1 MSIDNTRKFIEKA
14 GCGHI
19 IGIAIAVA
27 LLAGMFTQTWNNQGN
42 RGGAGANQ
50 ALLDETAFAEVDG
63 QKVSTVTVQ
72 DAYENT
78 MQQMRQPGPDGSTPP
93 MPTLEQRAFSYSQAL
108 DQSLQEAAFLA
119 LAAKAGF
126 KATDES
132 VAAEFSKLLDQ
143 EFESKRAEFIK
154 DGSLKATATESE
166 FAEAYKKKFG
176 QTPSELR
183 ERQKADLAR
192 TATDPTARSQQMT
205 FAAFRYL
212 MDQERSNVKVTEGD
226 LKINYTTYN
235 VKIINFPPDL
245 KKPGNAEA
253 TAAKVAEEIKKGM
266 TFEAAMDKYSLIS
279 PEPGKK
285 KSDRVDELRGSLLA
299 LQPDLAPIKDLKP
312 GQVSGVIMSPG
323 GPTLYKLVSV
333 KQDLPKDY
341 EATKASLMKNLQEQ
355 KTGELVTKKMQ
366 DFLADE
372 KNVKWISPAF
382 QIGYQATKLLNSP
395 GFTVEKGEELL
406 TRFEKLE
413 EKDQAPPMIQSLIF
427 ALGSQTMAMTDDAV
441 KKKQAEARFLKLAEN
456 ALRGAEDSG
465 LRLRMA
471 RIYLDHD
478 SEEAGAALLAA
489 ANTNSDFGPQGQ
501 STHSEIYSLMDKL
514 KSQKLLSAELE
525 KAINDAQSRWKTD
538 RESYEK
544 AQATAKAE
552 REQAD
557 AEAKARLE
565 AERKAA
571 EAEKNAATEKPSV
584 TGGN

>member
-19 IGIAIAVA
+19 IGIAIAIA
-27 LLAGMFTQTWNNQGN
+27 LLAGMFTQTWNNQGSQ
-42 RGGAGANQ
+42 GGPGADQ
-50 ALLDETAFAEVDG
+50 ALIEKSAFAEVAG

-72 DAYENT
+72 NAYEDT
-78 MQQMRQPGPDGSTPP
+78 MEQMRQPGPDGSTPP
-93 MPTLEQRAFSYSQAL
+93 LPTLEQRAFAYSRAL
-108 DQSLQEAAFLA
+108 DQSLQQAALLA
-119 LAAKAGF
+119 LATKAGF

-132 VAAEFSKLLDQ
+132 LANEFSKLLDQ
-143 EFESKRAEFIK
+143 EFETKRAEYVK
-154 DGSLKATATESE
+154 DGTLKANATEAE
-166 FAEAYKKKFG
+166 FAEAYKKKTG
-176 QTPSELR
+176 QSPTELR

-192 TATDPTARSQQMT
+192 TAGDPVMRSQQMA

-212 MDQERSNVKVTEGD
+212 MTQESSKIKVTEDD

-235 VKIINFPPDL
+235 VKILNFPPDP
-245 KKPGNAEA
+245 KKAGSAEA

-266 TFEAAMDKYSLIS
+266 TFEAAMDKYSIIS

-285 KSDRVDELRGSLLA
+285 KSDRVDPMPGSLLA
-299 LQPDLAPIKDLKP
+299 FQPDLAPIKNLKA
-312 GQVSGVIMSPG
+312 GQVSEVIMSPG
-323 GPTLYKLVSV
+323 GPALYKLVSI
-333 KQDLPKDY
+333 KQELPKDY
-341 EATKASLMKNLQEQ
+341 EATKSSLMKNLQEQ
-355 KTGELVTKKMQ
+355 KTGEAVTKQ
-366 DFLADE
+366 IEAFLADD
-372 KNVKWISPAF
+372 KNVKWLSPEF
-382 QIGYQATKLLNSP
+382 QIGYQSAKLLNSP
-395 GFTVEKGEELL
+395 AFTVEKAEELL

-413 EKDQAPPMIQSLIF
+413 NKEQAPPMVKNLVF
-427 ALGSQTMAMTDDAV
+427 ALASQNMAMSTDAV
-441 KKKQAEARFLKLAEN
+441 KKKQAESRFLKLAEEV
-456 ALRGAEDSG
+456 LRGAEDSG

-525 KAINDAQSRWKTD
+525 KAINDAQTRWKTD

-544 AQATAKAE
+544 AQANAKAE
-552 REQAD
+552 REKAE

-571 EAEKNAATEKPSV
+571 EAEKKPATEKPPV

>member
-14 GCGHI
+14 GCGHVI
-19 IGIAIAVA
+19 GIGIAIA

-42 RGGAGANQ
+42 QGDPSTDPAVV
-50 ALLDETAFAEVDG
+50 EKTAFAEVDG
-63 QKVSTVTVQ
+63 QKVSTLTIQ
-72 DAYENT
+72 NAYEST
-78 MQQMRQPGPDGSTPP
+78 MEQMRQPGPDGTPP
-93 MPTLEQRAFSYSQAL
+93 PTPTLEQRAYAYSRAL
-108 DQSLQEAAFLA
+108 DQSLQQAALLA
-119 LAAKAGF
+119 LATKAGF
-126 KATDES
+126 KATDENL
-132 VAAEFSKLLDQ
+132 ANEFSKLLDQ
-143 EFESKRAEFIK
+143 EFQSKRAEFVK
-154 DGSLKATATESE
+154 DGTLKASATEAE

-176 QTPSELR
+176 QTPIELR

-192 TATDPTARSQQMT
+192 TAADPTLKNQQMT

-212 MDQERSNVKVTEGD
+212 MAKESDKIKVTEDD

-235 VKIINFPPDL
+235 VKILNFPPDL
-245 KKPGNAEA
+245 KKPGDAEA
-253 TAAKVAEEIKKGM
+253 KAAKVAEEIKKGM
-266 TFEAAMDKYSLIS
+266 TFEAAMDKYSMIS

-285 KSDRVDELRGSLLA
+285 KSERIDQMPGSLLV
-299 LQPDLAPIKDLKP
+299 LQPDLAPIKDLKA

-333 KQDLPKDY
+333 KLELPKDY

-355 KTGELVTKKMQ
+355 KAGEAVTKQ
-366 DFLADE
+366 IEAFLADD
-372 KNVKWISPAF
+372 KNVKWLDPGF
-382 QIGYQATKLLNSP
+382 QIGYQAAKLLNSP
-395 GFTVEKGEELL
+395 SFTVEKAEELL
-406 TRFEKLE
+406 TRFDEMKN
-413 EKDQAPPMIQSLIF
+413 KDQAPPMINSLVF
-427 ALGSQTMAMTDDAV
+427 ALASQSMAMTADAV
-441 KKKQAEARFLKLAEN
+441 KKKQAEGRFLKMAESV
-456 ALRGAEDSG
+456 LRGAEDSG

-471 RIYLDHD
+471 RIYMEHD

-501 STHSEIYSLMDKL
+501 STHSEIYGLMDKL

-525 KAINDAQSRWKTD
+525 KAINEAQTRWKTD

-544 AQATAKAE
+544 AQANAKAE
-552 REQAD
+552 REKHE

-571 EAEKNAATEKPSV
+571 EAEKKTAAEKPPV